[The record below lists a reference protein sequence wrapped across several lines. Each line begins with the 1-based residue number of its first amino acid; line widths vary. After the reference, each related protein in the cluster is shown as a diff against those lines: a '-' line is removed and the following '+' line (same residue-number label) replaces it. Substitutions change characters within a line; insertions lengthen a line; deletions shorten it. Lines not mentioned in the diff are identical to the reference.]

1 MDRRTYLTNFI
12 WRSLERWGAL
22 GLSFI
27 VSIILARILDPSVYG
42 TIAIVTVL
50 ITILDIFLDSGF
62 GNALVQKK
70 DADDLDYSSIFYF
83 NVLFSAIL
91 YCLLFVLAP
100 VLASFFDLPEL
111 TNVVRIMGI
120 SVFITGVKNIQQSY
134 VTKNM
139 MFKKFFVAT
148 LIGTLVAAIVGLT
161 MAYTGFGVYALV
173 AQYVCNNF
181 MDTIALWILVKW
193 RPIKKFSL
201 QRVKALFPFAW
212 KLLASS
218 LIFQGYQ
225 QLRQLLVGKFYT
237 KSDLAFYNQGYQFP
251 NLLSSNLNAS
261 INSIMFPAMSRVQDD
276 KEHVK
281 NMLSRSIKVTQYVVC
296 PFVLGLAACADSFVK
311 VILTDKWLPCVP
323 YLQLFCIAFMFGQMG
338 TANQNAQISVGR
350 SDLKLKTEIG
360 KTGIDIIVLV
370 ITVFISPLAIAIGY
384 ALSTIPRMVV
394 CAWPTKKLL
403 NYSFL
408 QQIKDILP
416 NLIISIIMAV
426 CVKLIGL
433 LNMPALYLL
442 IVQVLS
448 GVCIYIGLSVITHND
463 SFHYIFN
470 LIKSLLKLSD
480 KRRQ

>member
-1 MDRRTYLTNFI
+1 MDKRTYFTNFI

-62 GNALVQKK
+62 GNALIQKK
-70 DADDLDYSSIFYF
+70 DADELDYSSIFYF
-83 NVLFSAIL
+83 NVAFSALL
-91 YCLLFVLAP
+91 YVLLFLLAP

-111 TNVVRIMGI
+111 TNVVRVMGI

-134 VTKNM
+134 VTKHM
-139 MFKKFFVAT
+139 MFKKFFFAT
-148 LIGTLVAAIVGLT
+148 LIGTVCAAVVGLT
-161 MAYTGFGVYALV
+161 MAYNGFGVWALV
-173 AQYVCNNF
+173 AQYVCNNLV
-181 MDTIALWILVKW
+181 DTIALWILVKW
-193 RPIKKFSL
+193 RPQAKFSL
-201 QRVKALFPFAW
+201 QRVKLLFPFAW

-218 LIFQGYQ
+218 VIFQGYQ

-237 KSDLAFYNQGYQFP
+237 KSDLAYYNQGYQFP

-276 KEHVK
+276 KVHVR
-281 NMLSRSIKVTQYVVC
+281 NMLSRSIKTSQFVVC
-296 PFVLGLAACADSFVK
+296 PFVLGLAACADTFVK

-338 TANQNAQISVGR
+338 TANQNAHISVGR

-360 KTGIDIIVLV
+360 KTGLDLIVLI

-384 ALSTIPRMVV
+384 ALSTIPRMVI

-403 NYSFL
+403 NYSFV

-416 NLIISIIMAV
+416 NLCIGLIMAI
-426 CVKLIGL
+426 CVKLIGMIKL
-433 LNMPALYLL
+433 PTLVLFLVQIL
-442 IVQVLS
+442 I
-448 GVCIYIGLSVITHND
+448 GVVIYVGLSIITKND
-463 SFHYIFN
+463 SFYYIFN
-470 LIKSLLKLSD
+470 LIKPFFNRK
-480 KRRQ
+480 KGKE